1 MSYLINDMIDV
12 FICGYNSA
20 NYAIPLA
27 GQTHPID
34 TEVISSGQLNT
45 STYEFLTKN
54 ASYFLVGDYL
64 GKAGIGTS
72 YQLFDCKLT
81 GHFQISEGYAVRLN
95 VAGTINMDDA
105 IYERADN
112 DFDLETAETYISGGS
127 LLAENTR
134 VIGIRVTL

>member
-1 MSYLINDMIDV
+1 MSYLINDILDV
-12 FICGYNSA
+12 FICGYNSV
-20 NYAIPLA
+20 NYAVPTFNQI
-27 GQTHPID
+27 HPID

-81 GHFQISEGYAVRLN
+81 GHFQISEGYGVRLN
-95 VAGTINMDDA
+95 TGGTINMDDA
-105 IYERADN
+105 IYERADDN
-112 DFDLETAETYISGGS
+112 FYLRTAETFFTGGS

-134 VIGIRVTL
+134 VIGIRVAL